1 VTPAVTE
8 TVKPVTPAVTETVKP
23 VTPVVTERP
32 VTPAVTET
40 VKPVTPAVTER
51 PVTPVV
57 TEGVVSQAAASP
69 TVRPVTSAVTERTVN
84 QHCGVVSAINSA
96 TTTVATPSGPNT
108 THKPRRLES
117 NVPKYKGD
125 TNLSVYLAQFE
136 VIAELA
142 DWPREIWGRQLLA
155 ALDGRA
161 LQILAVETWSAARTY
176 EEVTAKLK
184 ANFGQEISSA
194 VYLHELGLL
203 QRRDQE
209 TLYNLCMRV
218 KDIAAKALPGLDGR
232 QRSQFC
238 MQHFINALGNP
249 QQQSAIWAARVT
261 TLEDAL
267 EVAVACEN
275 GARMTRSDS
284 TRGEKRANPQI
295 RQLTAD
301 WEEESYETSDDY
313 TRKALGEITTKLCG
327 LETTVRQL
335 KLGESKSNGNGNQKQ
350 SAGKGTTGAAQTTS
364 STTTAPKDKVPYC
377 HNCKTT
383 GHWLRECTVARHRRL
398 LQLRPRGPHGQG
410 LPLSTSRCGNLST
423 FTSTVKFRGGP
434 RSRRAGSR
442 PGPSLSPKKDMT
454 PPPRAAGKGGV
465 EVNCKPSTETSTI
478 VADVW
483 GDTASS
489 KQERRVMVTQRN
501 TNS

>member
-1 VTPAVTE
+1 
-8 TVKPVTPAVTETVKP
+8 
-23 VTPVVTERP
+23 
-32 VTPAVTET
+32 
-40 VKPVTPAVTER
+40 
-51 PVTPVV
+51 
-57 TEGVVSQAAASP
+57 
-69 TVRPVTSAVTERTVN
+69 
-84 QHCGVVSAINSA
+84 VSAINSA

-108 THKPRRLES
+108 TYKPRRLES

-335 KLGESKSNGNGNQKQ
+335 KLGESKSNGNGNQKP
-350 SAGKGTTGAAQTTS
+350 SAGKGNTTGAGTQATS
-364 STTTAPKDKVPYC
+364 STTTKDKVPYC

-383 GHWLRECTVARHRRL
+383 GHWLRECTVARHRRCYNCD
-398 LQLRPRGPHGQG
+398 QEGHMAKDCPFPRRVVG
-410 LPLSTSRCGNLST
+410 
-423 FTSTVKFRGGP
+423 
-434 RSRRAGSR
+434 
-442 PGPSLSPKKDMT
+442 T
-454 PPPRAAGKGGV
+454 P
-465 EVNCKPSTETSTI
+465 
-478 VADVW
+478 
-483 GDTASS
+483 ASS
-489 KQERRVMVTQRN
+489 PQQSNLEVGRGAEGRAPDQAQA
-501 TNS
+501 